1 MLSAL
6 ISSELS
12 YPAMQ
17 LALQPVHQRFVH
29 SGPLVLGA
37 APFKFLSPAMDRD
50 RTVSRRS
57 EPSSRTTLI
66 GEQPN
71 PWDRLQPQDVMSRH
85 RGAKLRRRYELLGGI
100 SLLSP
105 EYLLSVERWP
115 FHTEPPDHY
124 VLLSHLLDLSVSQ
137 LSYLLPLHYQ
147 SDFRPDL
154 GNLRTPPLLF
164 GRRPPQSNCLPC
176 TVPDPD
182 YGSGLEPQRHQGGI
196 SRTAPQRLA
205 SLLLSLPPILHK

>member
-1 MLSAL
+1 MEAGGSAAGSGRRVAQQVQRHHQVL
-6 ISSELS
+6 ADGFHVGLTQAQRDVHRLGEFRFLLAAGLGRFRQAIASTADGE
-12 YPAMQ
+12 AVFVQQ
-17 LALQPVHQRFVH
+17 LADGDCGVFQVIGQADFV
-29 SGPLVLGA
+29 G
-37 APFKFLSPAMDRD
+37 D
-50 RTVSRRS
+50 
-57 EPSSRTTLI
+57 
-66 GEQPN
+66 
-71 PWDRLQPQDVMSRH
+71 
-85 RGAKLRRRYELLGGI
+85 
-100 SLLSP
+100 
-105 EYLLSVERWP
+105 
-115 FHTEPPDHY
+115 

-196 SRTAPQRLA
+196 SRTAPQKLA

>member
-37 APFKFLSPAMDRD
+37 APFKFLAPAMDRD

-71 PWDRLQPQDVMSRH
+71 PWDLLQPQDVMSRH

>member
-37 APFKFLSPAMDRD
+37 APLKPQTSTADRD

-57 EPSSRTTLI
+57 KPSSRTTLN
-66 GEQPN
+66 GEQPY
-71 PWDRLQPQDVMSRH
+71 PWDLLQPQDVMSRH
-85 RGAKLRRRYELLGGI
+85 RGAKHRRRYELLGGI